1 MKTIPRL
8 PRQRALSWVT
18 AATLAFTLTACGSS
32 DDESDQDTPSQSS
45 QASSNDSNGDEIG
58 SGSTGAEGG
67 ADLPDG
73 FPDGVPLPDH
83 DRISSGSQL
92 SETTWRLLLVVDPD
106 DDAAAES
113 YAAAL
118 TETGFEVKTSD
129 VIVSANSPTLN
140 IEAVVRP
147 PAITLQ
153 VMKRSE

>member
-18 AATLAFTLTACGSS
+18 AAAMVFTLAACGGS
-32 DDESDQDTPSQSS
+32 DESDQDSPSQSS
-45 QASSNDSNGDEIG
+45 SNESNEDKTHSGPTGSEDS
-58 SGSTGAEGG
+58 

-73 FPDGVPLPDH
+73 FPDDVPLPEH

-92 SETTWRLLLVVDPD
+92 TETTWRLLLVVDPD
-106 DDAAAES
+106 DDDAAKN
-113 YAAAL
+113 YASTL
-118 TETGFEVKTSD
+118 TDAGFEVETSD
-129 VIVSANSPTLN
+129 VMVSANSPTLN